1 MSHLV
6 APYAVTQ
13 IVAGQVLNNVSGVRS
28 KVVQVVEAKR
38 GHRQAAGAGQGR
50 GWLLS
55 CWCQVHGV
63 GGWEGGRCQHQQL
76 PAPAPP
82 ISPPCPYH
90 WLRTAGNQS
99 VEKITDQAVGVVVQ
113 GAGVVLVVS
122 LVLLQ
127 PVAAA
132 SRLPPT
138 S

>member
-6 APYAVTQ
+6 ASYAVTQ
-13 IVAGQVLNNVSGVRS
+13 TVGRQVLNNVSESGRRWS
-28 KVVQVVEAKR
+28 GLWRPKVDAGMQ
-38 GHRQAAGAGQGR
+38 AGAGQGR

-76 PAPAPP
+76 PAPAPQ

-99 VEKITDQAVGVVVQ
+99 VERITDQALGVVVQ
-113 GAGVVLVVS
+113 GGVVLVVS

-127 PVAAA
+127 LVAAA